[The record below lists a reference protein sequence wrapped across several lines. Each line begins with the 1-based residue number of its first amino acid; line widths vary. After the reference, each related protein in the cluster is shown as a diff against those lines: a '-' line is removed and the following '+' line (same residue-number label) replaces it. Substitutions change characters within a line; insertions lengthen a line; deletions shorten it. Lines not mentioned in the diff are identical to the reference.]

1 MEIKLTT
8 RQNEL
13 LFEVAESHLKW
24 YKLYYEN
31 PPKFEIL
38 LELNHTKLSYIIDED
53 TTEQDITDA
62 LVKMKEGYEKMID
75 DYGPTNINNINFE

>member
-1 MEIKLTT
+1 MELNLTI

-13 LFEVAESHLKW
+13 LFEVAEAHLKW
-24 YKLYYEN
+24 YKLYYQD

-38 LELNHTKLSYIIDED
+38 LELNHTKLSYLIDEH

-62 LVKMKEGYEKMID
+62 LIKMKSGYDTMIE
-75 DYGPTNINNINFE
+75 DYGPNNINFE